1 MHRSNQWLSTLA
13 NCRYVAHK
21 SDRQGQNSP
30 KGYHAPQER
39 TPEIAHIHVGRP
51 HNGIVW
57 MQSDLRPQSL
67 YTVFSGA
74 YFNQCRAPITPT
86 FGQPWAVN
94 MSTEFDMLKKLKEV
108 NDVIEY
114 LN

>member
-1 MHRSNQWLSTLA
+1 MAVNAGQLLL
-13 NCRYVAHK
+13 CC
-21 SDRQGQNSP
+21 RQGQNAP
-30 KGYHAPQER
+30 KVYHAPQEM

-57 MQSDLRPQSL
+57 MQSDLRPLSL

-74 YFNQCRAPITPT
+74 YFNHCRALITPT

-108 NDVIEY
+108 MMF
-114 LN
+114 LNVSECFCMMSLSI